1 MAIFIIFILDRKY
14 PFWANFVPKNQ
25 TYLFKVKFGDS
36 TNSNMLN

>member
-1 MAIFIIFILDRKY
+1 MAIFIIFILDQKY
-14 PFWANFVPKNQ
+14 PFRANFVPKTQ